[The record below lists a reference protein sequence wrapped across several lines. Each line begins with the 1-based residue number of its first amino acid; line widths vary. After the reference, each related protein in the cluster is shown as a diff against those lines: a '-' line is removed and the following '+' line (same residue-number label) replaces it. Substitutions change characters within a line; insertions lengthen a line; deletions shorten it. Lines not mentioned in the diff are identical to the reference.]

1 MHKTLQ
7 HDQNDKDE
15 EGAMEINIAS
25 FIRQLGETEVGP
37 PQKMT
42 GDPNMYVS
50 NNYSLKLQEYITDDE
65 GSRTS

>member
-25 FIRQLGETEVGP
+25 FIRQLGETKVSP
-37 PQKMT
+37 PLKMI

-65 GSRTS
+65 RSRTS